1 MDYQLENLGPEEFQH
16 LAQALLAKEQPNV
29 QCFPVAQPDGGRD
42 ALSIEFRHRANPEKE
57 SIVYQIK
64 YVRKPLALTDAHVWL
79 EDILKEEAKKVGKLI
94 PKGVKQFVLITNVPG
109 TAHPGNGSI
118 DKVDALLEKHMP
130 CPATVWWRNDV
141 NRRLDDAWSI
151 KWSYPQVMS
160 GPDVIRG
167 LIENGMGEHKERRLN
182 AIKSFLLDQYLAE
195 EEVKFKQVELQNK
208 LLDLFIDVPISAEP
222 STGWMYRSSS
232 GYSAGPRAMAM
243 YRSMTIFEDDPSDT
257 DARTGVGAATL
268 ILNEGGSPF
277 LNSIVLEGAPG
288 QGKSTITQYVAQ
300 VYRMRLLHK
309 DDELLKIEQSH
320 QQGNMRLPIKVDLRD
335 FAAWL
340 SKKHPFDATNEL
352 SVPEKWQKN
361 LESFL
366 VFLIGYFAQ
375 NLDFNATDF
384 QAIVKTSSILLLFDG
399 LDEVADISQR
409 KDVVEEIV
417 RGTKK
422 LKEMAASLQTV
433 VTSRPAAF
441 ANSPGMPKDS
451 FAYFRLGSLTK
462 PLITDYAEKWMHCR
476 HLNDREKAE
485 IRKILRQK
493 LDEPHIKELA
503 RNPMQLS
510 ILLGLIRSR
519 GASLP
524 DKRTALYE
532 QYIDLFFSRESE
544 KSPIIRDHR
553 DLVIELHR
561 YVAWH
566 LHSEA
571 QLKQGNGSISAEN
584 LRNLLVKYLRKECRD
599 EALADQLFNGMVERV
614 VALVSRVQG
623 TYEFEVQPLREFF
636 AAKYLYESALHS
648 PTGDEK
654 TGTRPDI
661 FDAIAKDFHWLN
673 VTRFFAGCYSKGEL
687 PSLIDQLQ
695 ELASLKEYKYLNHP
709 RFLTATLLGDWVFAQ
724 NVRTVRDALALIVQ
738 GTGLRYFIS
747 SQRGDVTLQL
757 PNENGR
763 EGLVEQCFSILGT
776 HPPIDYANDLI
787 RVIAANTSA
796 EETLTKW
803 TTYVDT
809 SPNHQLTDWLLY
821 GLHLGVLARL
831 PVSDL
836 TRYLADDTHLAERT
850 RLLIRAKRW
859 DALESTER
867 IYEQAVHEALTS
879 GENFGAT
886 RIRKNPSS
894 LERFISLLNHNKYFG
909 YHYHNQTEKLEEVW
923 LRSGAG
929 RGKTENVA
937 PPHPDYPLAA
947 KCDKISALAEKS
959 AELPA
964 FDWHYTLAPLEK
976 LTEAIRTEFG
986 DVWVVNLF
994 ALSATSVEVSKFS
1007 IKDNDLF
1014 DTSKS
1019 ICKRLYYAAEH
1030 NGSVSWWKKQFELIK
1045 SHEDTMLFL
1054 LIFFTWATPAVV
1066 KILFHAL
1073 DPLMDGLPTEEWYK
1087 LFNIVRLSRHRGP
1100 GQRNITRS
1108 QELVDALSKT
1118 ASDRTVLC
1126 IGVRLHLDVER
1137 ALYQARLLNYT
1148 GHDRK
1153 ILAVCQWF
1161 AGHSLFSKL
1170 SNPNPYLSLI
1180 KRGYRQGVD
1189 QSEHWNNQTL
1199 RSGAP
1204 SLNLSVAETI
1214 AAHPDEYPS
1223 FLLMAAEQVCQ
1234 AHTASKVVPVGTVA
1248 RKEEWAFA

>member
-16 LAQALLAKEQPNV
+16 LAQALLSKEQPNV

-42 ALSIEFRHRANPEKE
+42 ALSIDFRHHINTEKE

-64 YVRKPLALTDAHVWL
+64 YVRKPLALADAHVWL
-79 EDILKEEAKKVGKLI
+79 ENILKEEAKKVAKLI

-109 TAHPGNGSI
+109 TAHPGSGSI
-118 DKVDALLEKHMP
+118 DKIDVLLKKHMP
-130 CPATVWWRNDV
+130 CPATVWWRNDI

-160 GPDVIRG
+160 GPDIMRG
-167 LIENGMGEHKERRLN
+167 LIENGMGEHKERRLD

-208 LLDLFIDVPISAEP
+208 LLDLFIDVPLEGDALRAIRFYGRR
-222 STGWMYRSSS
+222 TGS
-232 GYSAGPRAMAM
+232 GRNAHVMA
-243 YRSMTIFEDDPSDT
+243 YNDDPQE
-257 DARTGVGAATL
+257 ANIGAATA
-268 ILNEGGSPF
+268 ILNGTTYHFSS
-277 LNSIVLEGAPG
+277 SIVLEGAPG

-309 DDELLKIEQSH
+309 DQDLDKIEPSH
-320 QQGNMRLPIKVDLRD
+320 WEGKMRLPIKVDLRD
-335 FAAWL
+335 FATWL
-340 SKKHPFDATNEL
+340 TRKHPFDATNDL
-352 SVPEKWQKN
+352 PVPEKWQKN

-366 VFLIGYFAQ
+366 VFLIGYYAQ

-384 QAIVKTSSILLLFDG
+384 QAVVKASSILLLFDG

-451 FAYFRLGSLTK
+451 FTYFRLGSLTK
-462 PLITDYAEKWMHCR
+462 PLITDYADKWMKCR

-532 QYIDLFFSRESE
+532 HYIDLFFSRESE

-571 QLKQGNGSISAEN
+571 QLKKSNGSISADD
-584 LRNLLVKYLRKECRD
+584 LRQLLVEYLRKEYRD

-636 AAKYLYESALHS
+636 AAKYLYESASHS

-654 TGTRPDI
+654 TGTRSDI

-673 VTRFFAGCYSKGEL
+673 VTRFFAGCYSKNEL

-695 ELASLKEYKYLNHP
+695 VLASLKEYKYLNHP

-724 NVRTVRDALALIVQ
+724 NVRTVRAALALIVQ
-738 GTGLRYFIS
+738 DTGLRYFIS
-747 SQRGDVTLQL
+747 SLRGDVTLQL

-763 EGLVEQCFSILGT
+763 EGLVELCFSILVN
-776 HPPIDYANDLI
+776 HLPIDYANDLI
-787 RVIAANTSA
+787 RVIVANTST
-796 EETLTKW
+796 EEALTKW
-803 TTYVDT
+803 NAYADA
-809 SPNHQLTDWLLY
+809 SPENKLTDWLQY

-831 PVSDL
+831 SVDEL
-836 TRYLADDTHLAERT
+836 TKYLAHDSYLAERT
-850 RLLIRAKRW
+850 RLLIKAKRW
-859 DALESTER
+859 DVLESSER
-867 IYEQAVHEALTS
+867 IYGQAVHEALTS
-879 GENFGAT
+879 GENLGVG

-894 LERFISLLNHNKYFG
+894 LERFISLINHTKYSSLQV
-909 YHYHNQTEKLEEVW
+909 YSESEKLVDFW
-923 LRSGAG
+923 LRLGIG
-929 RGKTENVA
+929 RGKAENTA
-937 PPHPDYPLAA
+937 PPHPTYLLAT
-947 KCDKISALAEKS
+947 KCDKISALAE
-959 AELPA
+959 ELTQRPT
-964 FDWHYTLAPLEK
+964 FEWRYTIAPLEK
-976 LTEAIRTEFG
+976 LTQAIRAAFG
-986 DVWVVNLF
+986 DVWVVSLLAF
-994 ALSATSVEVSKFS
+994 DATTLELPKSS
-1007 IKDNDLF
+1007 IKDNELF
-1014 DTSKS
+1014 DASKS
-1019 ICKRLYYAAEH
+1019 ICKRTHYAAEH
-1030 NGSVSWWKKQFELIK
+1030 NGSVAWWNKQFELIN
-1045 SHEDTMLFL
+1045 SHEDIMLFL
-1054 LIFFTWATPAVV
+1054 LIFFTWATPNVV
-1066 KILFHAL
+1066 KSLLYAL
-1073 DPLMDGLPTEEWYK
+1073 DPLLDDLPTEEWYK
-1087 LFNIVRLSRHRGP
+1087 LFEAVRLGKYKGP
-1100 GQRNITRS
+1100 GPGHHNRTRS
-1108 QELVDALSKT
+1108 QELVDGLSKS

-1126 IGVRLHLDVER
+1126 IGVRLHLDAER
-1137 ALYQARLLNYT
+1137 PLYQARLMNYS

-1161 AGHSLFSKL
+1161 AGHSLFSK
-1170 SNPNPYLSLI
+1170 PNDPSPYLSLI

-1189 QSEHWNNQTL
+1189 QSDYWNSQTVRGWFPTL
-1199 RSGAP
+1199 D
-1204 SLNLSVAETI
+1204 LHVAETI
-1214 AAHPDEYPS
+1214 AAHPEDYPS

-1234 AHTASKVVPVGTVA
+1234 AHTASKVIPVGTVA
-1248 RKEEWAFA
+1248 KKEAWAFV